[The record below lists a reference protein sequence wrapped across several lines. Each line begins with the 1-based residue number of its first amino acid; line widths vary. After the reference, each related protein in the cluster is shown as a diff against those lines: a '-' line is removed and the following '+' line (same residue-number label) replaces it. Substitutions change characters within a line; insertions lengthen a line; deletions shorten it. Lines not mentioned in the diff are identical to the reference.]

1 MEPLSKRRRA
11 CNKQKYSSLTGEG
24 NSSSRE
30 TANTRQCSDGPERS
44 GDSCISDKPNI
55 QLDTSEYTNADTDAQ
70 TPVNHRNHEAAAAPD
85 VVDVLPPAVYT
96 GRRSLASLGA
106 TMALSGV
113 SVGRLEL
120 PKSWLKPG

>member
-1 MEPLSKRRRA
+1 MKLQTPVNARTVPKEAETVAYLAILS
-11 CNKQKYSSLTGEG
+11 YSWGEYL
-24 NSSSRE
+24 N
-30 TANTRQCSDGPERS
+30 ANTDV
-44 GDSCISDKPNI
+44 
-55 QLDTSEYTNADTDAQ
+55 Q

-96 GRRSLASLGA
+96 GRRSPASLGA